1 MNQSPTNPTS
11 QAVQAPQAPMDT
23 LTSRRREFM
32 RFVQSRVSTPT
43 AAEDI
48 IQSAY
53 LRAFEQHH
61 NLRNDE
67 SAVAWF
73 YRILRNAVIDYYR
86 HRGVEDR
93 TLQQWSE
100 DLSEPA
106 IPDAPTEQAICAC
119 IDSVLSTM
127 KPNYRDV
134 LSQVDLGGQSLGTY
148 AQSAGITPGNA
159 AVRAHRAR
167 VALRKQLLLTCK
179 SCAKHAC
186 LDCTCAR

>member
-1 MNQSPTNPTS
+1 MTQTTTTNETLD
-11 QAVQAPQAPMDT
+11 A
-23 LTSRRREFM
+23 LTSRRREFL
-32 RFVQSRVSTPT
+32 RFVESRVSTRS

-53 LRAFEQHH
+53 LRAFVQLH
-61 NLRNDE
+61 NLRDNE

-100 DLSEPA
+100 DLSEPT
-106 IPDAPTEQAICAC
+106 IPHPPTEQAICAC
-119 IDSVLSTM
+119 INSVLAAM
-127 KPNYRDV
+127 KPNYREV
-134 LSQVDLGGQSLGTY
+134 LRQVDLGNQTLEAY
-148 AQSAGITPGNA
+148 AQSANITPGNA

-167 VALRKQLLLTCK
+167 LALRKQLLLTCK

-186 LDCTCAR
+186 LDCTCAA